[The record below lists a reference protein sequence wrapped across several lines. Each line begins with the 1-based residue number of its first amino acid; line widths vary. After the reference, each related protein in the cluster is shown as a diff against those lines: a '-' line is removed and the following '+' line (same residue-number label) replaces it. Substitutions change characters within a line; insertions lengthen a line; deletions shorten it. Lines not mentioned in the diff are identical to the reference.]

1 MSGLIESSADARSK
15 TIGGNFRCRTW
26 VNFNGSGTVAIRD
39 SGNVSSITDTATGD
53 YSVNFTTAMA
63 DTNYCINFMTSYGN
77 FTRESVRQ
85 IYSYSTSTVRIL
97 HGYSYVSPGSTDAT
111 TVCLTIHS

>member
-1 MSGLIESSADARSK
+1 MSGLVESSADARSK
-15 TIGGNFRCRTW
+15 TIGQNFRCRAW

-39 SGNVSSITDTATGD
+39 SRNVSSITDNATGD
-53 YSVNFTTAMA
+53 YSVNFTNVMP
-63 DTNYCINFMTSYGN
+63 DTNYCINFMTSYGS

-97 HGYSYVSPGSTDAT
+97 HGYSYVAPGSADAT
-111 TVCLTIHS
+111 TACLTIHS